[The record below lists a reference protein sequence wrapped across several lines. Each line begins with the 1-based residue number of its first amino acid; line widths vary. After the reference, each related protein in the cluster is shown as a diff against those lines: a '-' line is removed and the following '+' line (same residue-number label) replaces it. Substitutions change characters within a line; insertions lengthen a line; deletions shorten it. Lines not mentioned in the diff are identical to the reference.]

1 VIAALPR
8 MRLLADATSKMLAP
22 EVPVNNG
29 LSTQAVILDSV
40 VFVLGVVILG
50 GLLFVIGRRIFSDD
64 R

>member
-1 VIAALPR
+1 M
-8 MRLLADATSKMLAP
+8 MRLLADATAKMLAP
-22 EVPVNNG
+22 EVPVDNG

-50 GLLFVIGRRIFSDD
+50 GLLFYIGKRIFTDD

>member
-1 VIAALPR
+1 

-29 LSTQAVILDSV
+29 LSAQAVILDSI

-50 GLLFVIGRRIFSDD
+50 GLLVIIGKRIFIDEKD
-64 R
+64 

>member
-1 VIAALPR
+1 M

-29 LSTQAVILDSV
+29 LSAQAVILDSI

-50 GLLFVIGRRIFSDD
+50 GLLAIIGKRIFIDEKD
-64 R
+64 